1 MTSANINTTVV
12 VCVGYPST
20 GKTTS
25 TQRLYFDL
33 ASDHTVA
40 LLTTLSIRESLGLM
54 ENLHSEA
61 DRQKVYNEIAKLTHE
76 KLVDASEII
85 ILDGNFNKQA
95 RRNAVYEL
103 LPRYGAELIIIE
115 CLVSGMEEIKERLEA
130 RQKNQNEISNKASTM
145 DLYNLIKDAADSLL
159 DDQFPDIPYT
169 LLEYNTETQTIKTTK
184 TNHQGSPILKKV
196 TESLKRS
203 ATPQS
208 EKNSEDLQKVKAFL
222 FDIGGVL
229 QSLRW
234 EAVSNEL
241 NDLKPDL
248 TMDAFRNALY
258 FEKEK
263 GFGLYEINKIS
274 NSEFWKLMAKRL
286 DINPSEA
293 HRLADAFGH
302 LYGPVDPD
310 MVDLLNEI
318 KKSYP
323 LFILSNSCSELE
335 EAVLTDHKFY
345 DLFNHVYFSHR
356 IGHKKPSIESYL
368 YVLEKNNLKPH
379 ECVFIDDVAKNVSAA
394 QNLGLFGI
402 LYLSPTKLRK
412 TLSPWL
418 QKKTK

>member
-1 MTSANINTTVV
+1 MTALNIKTTVV
-12 VCVGYPST
+12 ICVGYPST

-33 ASDHTVA
+33 ANDHQVA
-40 LLTTLSIRESLGLM
+40 LLTTLSIRDSLGLM
-54 ENLHSEA
+54 ESLHSET
-61 DRQKVYNEIAKLTHE
+61 DRQKVYNQIVHLTNE
-76 KLVDASEII
+76 KLIDGSQII
-85 ILDGNFNKQA
+85 ILDGNFNK
-95 RRNAVYEL
+95 
-103 LPRYGAELIIIE
+103 
-115 CLVSGMEEIKERLEA
+115 
-130 RQKNQNEISNKASTM
+130 
-145 DLYNLIKDAADSLL
+145 DSSDPLL

-169 LLEYNTETQTIKTTK
+169 LLEYNTETQTLKTTK
-184 TNHQGSPILKKV
+184 TNHQGSSILKKV

-203 ATPQS
+203 ASPQS
-208 EKNSEDLQKVKAFL
+208 EKNAQAFQCVKSFL

-263 GFGLYEINKIS
+263 GFGLYETNKIS
-274 NSEFWKLMAKRL
+274 TSEFWKLMAKRL

-302 LYGPVDPD
+302 LYGPTDSE
-310 MVDLLNEI
+310 MIDLLSEI

-323 LFILSNSCSELE
+323 LFILSNSCPELE
-335 EAVLTDHKFY
+335 KAVLKNHRFY
-345 DLFNHVYFSHR
+345 DVFDHVYFSHR
-356 IGHKKPSIESYL
+356 IGYKKPSIESYL

-379 ECVFIDDVAKNVSAA
+379 ECVFIDDVAKNVSEA
-394 QNLGLFGI
+394 QNLGFFGI

>member
-1 MTSANINTTVV
+1 MTALNIKTTVV
-12 VCVGYPST
+12 ICVGYPST

-33 ASDHTVA
+33 ANDHQVA
-40 LLTTLSIRESLGLM
+40 LLTTLSIRDSLGLM
-54 ENLHSEA
+54 ESLHSET
-61 DRQKVYNEIAKLTHE
+61 DRQKVYNQIVHLTNE
-76 KLVDASEII
+76 KLIDGSQII
-85 ILDGNFNKQA
+85 ILDGNFNKQT

-103 LPRYGAELIIIE
+103 LPRFGAELIIIE
-115 CLVSGMEEIKERLEA
+115 CLVSGMEEIKERLSA
-130 RQKNQNEISNKASTM
+130 RQKNPDAISNKASTM
-145 DLYNLIKDAADSLL
+145 ELYNLIKDSSDPLL

-169 LLEYNTETQTIKTTK
+169 LLEYNTETQTLKTTK
-184 TNHQGSPILKKV
+184 TNHQGSSILKKV

-203 ATPQS
+203 ASPQS
-208 EKNSEDLQKVKAFL
+208 EKNAQAFQCVKSFL

-263 GFGLYEINKIS
+263 GFGLYETNKIS
-274 NSEFWKLMAKRL
+274 TSEFWKLMAKRL

-302 LYGPVDPD
+302 LYGPTDSE
-310 MVDLLNEI
+310 MIDLLSEI

-323 LFILSNSCSELE
+323 LFILSNSCPELE
-335 EAVLTDHKFY
+335 KAVLKNHRFY
-345 DLFNHVYFSHR
+345 DVFDHVYFSHR
-356 IGHKKPSIESYL
+356 IGYKKPSIESYL

-379 ECVFIDDVAKNVSAA
+379 ECVFIDDVAKNVSEA
-394 QNLGLFGI
+394 QNLGFFGI